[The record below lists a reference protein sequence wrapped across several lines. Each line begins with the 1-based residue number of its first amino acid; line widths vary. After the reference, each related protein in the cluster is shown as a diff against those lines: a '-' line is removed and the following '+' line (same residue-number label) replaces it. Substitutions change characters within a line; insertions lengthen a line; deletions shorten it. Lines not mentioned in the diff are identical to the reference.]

1 MGYLGYFYVEN
12 KAFEF
17 RSNVQGGVQLAEK
30 SRGNC
35 RSVIMAWP
43 TIFWLVSAWDYL
55 TNTETVRENWR
66 TFRFGCLAYVMQ
78 RRNNSHGNFLELSE
92 YGGKGRR
99 SFVII
104 PEGIEGK
111 GWEDCRVQLQR
122 LKMHHEKQR
131 KMILPAGALVGKKE
145 QSNGVPKAK
154 TQVGI
159 TYAAAVVGEKVM
171 VGETQV
177 AGDGVSKLDL
187 EGANY
192 TAKITPGDHVKQRPE
207 ILTTQYQGGDTQILK
222 DILLSLQK
230 EVASCLY
237 KLEMG
242 WGNKGNGFQL
252 DKDNLENEL
261 KNGPHK
267 EDGPGCI
274 RSGPVDKPKPTRTQP
289 IFRYYRKTYARRRLP
304 RRQLKWRPKPI
315 GRMEG
320 QATGE
325 PSENSRSRSP
335 GQGIGRDDSEQAAK
349 RDAQASAEVTNAADV
364 AIGGGEVAKISGHAG
379 IDAKLAGTCGD
390 ESEQADK
397 RNAQHSAEV
406 TNAVDVTIG
415 GGEVA
420 KNSGHAGIDAELA
433 GTCGAVSE
441 IANKIIFQ
449 LSTGDV
455 PEAETTIGEE
465 GVITAGQAGSDTE
478 MAGSEEGPTDADV
491 GGTGTVGEITN
502 TAEETGGYLEL
513 AVEDSIFAGEED
525 SRFVIVPFS
534 QTVVEQPDSDIPG
547 EVMDG
552 MKRGIG
558 AYAIY
563 KGGSSSGSLVN
574 VEGEQFI
581 DVPLEVEPLEAHPD
595 CPEGK
600 VCEWVIER
608 VKGMC
613 HVWGMSCEGYEGELE
628 KLFRKIES
636 NRGKANSPAATPTKS
651 TLRGNRELRGLQ
663 WNMNSEGKLGKEKG
677 GKNQKQRARG
687 GGCLVIK

>member
-171 VGETQV
+171 AGETQV
-177 AGDGVSKLDL
+177 AGDGISKLDL

-192 TAKITPGDHVKQRPE
+192 KAISPGDHVQQRPE
-207 ILTTQYQGGDTQILK
+207 ILTTQFQGGDTQVLK
-222 DILLSLQK
+222 EILLSLQK

-237 KLEMG
+237 KMEMG

-252 DKDNLENEL
+252 EKDNLENEL
-261 KNGPHK
+261 KIGLHK

-274 RSGPVDKPKPTRTQP
+274 RSGPAQHTRTQP

-304 RRQLKWRPKPI
+304 RRQLRWRPKPI

-335 GQGIGRDDSEQAAK
+335 EQGIGRAESEQADK
-349 RDAQASAEVTNAADV
+349 RVAQASAEVTNAADV

-390 ESEQADK
+390 DSEQDDK

-406 TNAVDVTIG
+406 INAVDVTIG
-415 GGEVA
+415 GGEGA

-441 IANKIIFQ
+441 IANKIISQ

-465 GVITAGQAGSDTE
+465 GEFTAGQAGSDTE
-478 MAGSEEGPTDADV
+478 MAGSEEGTTDADV
-491 GGTGTVGEITN
+491 GGTGIVGEVTN
-502 TAEETGGYLEL
+502 KAEETGRYLEL

-525 SRFVIVPFS
+525 SLLVIVPFS

-574 VEGEQFI
+574 VEGEQII

-636 NRGKANSPAATPTKS
+636 NRGKANSPVATPTKS
-651 TLRGNRELRGLQ
+651 NLRGNRELRGLQ
-663 WNMNSEGKLGKEKG
+663 WNMNSEGKLGKEKR

>member
-1 MGYLGYFYVEN
+1 MQLVNKIRKTIQNEITMKTVSYVLPFVVFRGKEMIEVLKGSTSNGTRELVQSLWYSQGDRDMGYLGYFYVEN

-17 RSNVQGGVQLAEK
+17 HSNVQGGVQLAEK

-43 TIFWLVSAWDYL
+43 TVFWLVSAWDYL

-111 GWEDCRVQLQR
+111 GWEDCWVQLQR

-131 KMILPAGALVGKKE
+131 KMILPAGAPVGKKE
-145 QSNGVPKAK
+145 QLNGVHKAK

-159 TYAAAVVGEKVM
+159 TYAVAVVGEKVM
-171 VGETQV
+171 AGETQV
-177 AGDGVSKLDL
+177 TGDGVSKLDL
-187 EGANY
+187 EGANS
-192 TAKITPGDHVKQRPE
+192 TEICPGDHVQQRPE
-207 ILTTQYQGGDTQILK
+207 ILTLQYQGGDMHGLK
-222 DILLSLQK
+222 EILLSLQR

-242 WGNKGNGFQL
+242 WGNKGKGFQL
-252 DKDNLENEL
+252 DQGKLENEL
-261 KNGPHK
+261 KIGPHK

-274 RSGPVDKPKPTRTQP
+274 RSGPIDKPKPTRTQP
-289 IFRYYRKTYARRRLP
+289 IFRYYCKTYARRRLP
-304 RRQLKWRPKPI
+304 KRQLRWRPKPM

-320 QATGE
+320 QAIGE

-335 GQGIGRDDSEQAAK
+335 EQGMGGADSEHADK
-349 RDAQASAEVTNAADV
+349 RNAQPSVEVINVADV
-364 AIGGGEVAKISGHAG
+364 AIGGGEVAKISGHA
-379 IDAKLAGTCGD
+379 K
-390 ESEQADK
+390 
-397 RNAQHSAEV
+397 
-406 TNAVDVTIG
+406 
-415 GGEVA
+415 
-420 KNSGHAGIDAELA
+420 IDAELA

-441 IANKIIFQ
+441 MANTIISQ

-455 PEAETTIGEE
+455 HEAETPIGEE
-465 GVITAGQAGSDTE
+465 GAITAGQAGSDAE
-478 MAGSEEGPTDADV
+478 MAGSEEGTTDADV
-491 GGTGTVGEITN
+491 GGTGTMGEVTN
-502 TAEETGGYLEL
+502 KAEETGGYLEL

-525 SRFVIVPFS
+525 SQLFIVPFS
-534 QTVVEQPDSDIPG
+534 QTVVEQPDSDITG
-547 EVMDG
+547 EVMDS

-595 CPEGK
+595 CPKGK
-600 VCEWVIER
+600 VCE
-608 VKGMC
+608 
-613 HVWGMSCEGYEGELE
+613 
-628 KLFRKIES
+628 
-636 NRGKANSPAATPTKS
+636 
-651 TLRGNRELRGLQ
+651 
-663 WNMNSEGKLGKEKG
+663 
-677 GKNQKQRARG
+677 
-687 GGCLVIK
+687 